1 MRSGFFATLT
11 TGWQYSQ
18 IWPAKPELNAIFPEN
33 KVIFLTKKAVKLLP
47 LLAVL
52 TAFVQIKLLGTEF
65 LGQILAMMLLIIS
78 MPLHGWYWLGVRA
91 KSNLPPSL
99 INWGNEIR
107 EQIAKDLTGHPV
119 PGVPKNYFD
128 LARLL
133 QLAYQQLDQKVLR
146 RWF

>member
-1 MRSGFFATLT
+1 MQIGFISTLT
-11 TGWQYSQ
+11 LGWQYSRV
-18 IWPAKPELNAIFPEN
+18 WPAKAELNAIFPEN
-33 KVIFLTKKAVKLLP
+33 KVIFLTKKAAKLLP

-52 TAFVQIKLLGTEF
+52 TAVVQFKFLGTDF

-78 MPLHGWYWLGVRA
+78 MPIHGWYWLGVRA
-91 KSNLPPSL
+91 KTNLPPSL

-107 EQIAKDLTGHPV
+107 EQMAKNLCGHAV
-119 PGVPKNYFD
+119 PDVPKSYFD

-133 QLAYQQLDQKVLR
+133 QLAYQQLDKNVMR